1 LWISRGSIDPE
12 FAPSLLR
19 LTAEEGCC
27 VLRTENAV
35 AAADCH
41 TPALELRATTRS
53 HGSERRDEMTTTNP
67 THPTRR
73 PRSRVLVKRFAA
85 AAGAALMVFTAA
97 ATTSIAT
104 AAPAAADQGINQA
117 YFKSMVKA
125 KNKPY
130 SKHCWKHAKKYDDIW
145 TVKCRLGK
153 KYQDFEVTNLT
164 GPHYDSDTG
173 KAAPG
178 PALRD
183 IRITAPSKFGKTR
196 VRVVSRYNKDKDG
209 DGTQERHTLTESVYA
224 VQGGDTITVRVP
236 IAPYDPTCG
245 GHDINV
251 YLTDVKTGMR
261 TDYFDGRSIGLVS
274 IEGVDINNPPEIER
288 IA

>member
-1 LWISRGSIDPE
+1 
-12 FAPSLLR
+12 
-19 LTAEEGCC
+19 
-27 VLRTENAV
+27 
-35 AAADCH
+35 
-41 TPALELRATTRS
+41 
-53 HGSERRDEMTTTNP
+53 MTTTNP
-67 THPTRR
+67 SDPTQRR
-73 PRSRVLVKRFAA
+73 RSRVLVKRFAA
-85 AAGAALMVFTAA
+85 AAGAALLLVTTA

-104 AAPAAADQGINQA
+104 AAPAAAAKKDPNQV
-117 YFKSMVKA
+117 YFNSMVKA
-125 KNKPY
+125 QNKPY

-183 IRITAPSKFGKTR
+183 IRITAPSKFGKTE
-196 VRVVSRYNKDKDG
+196 VQVFSVYNMDKDG
-209 DGTQERHTLTESVYA
+209 DGGQEKHTLVEDKFI

-236 IAPYDPTCG
+236 IAPYDPKCG
-245 GHDINV
+245 GHNINV
-251 YLTDVKTGMR
+251 YVTDIKTGMT
-261 TDYFDGRSIGLVS
+261 TDYYEGSIPGLVS
-274 IEGVDINNPPEIER
+274 IEGVDIDNPPAIQR